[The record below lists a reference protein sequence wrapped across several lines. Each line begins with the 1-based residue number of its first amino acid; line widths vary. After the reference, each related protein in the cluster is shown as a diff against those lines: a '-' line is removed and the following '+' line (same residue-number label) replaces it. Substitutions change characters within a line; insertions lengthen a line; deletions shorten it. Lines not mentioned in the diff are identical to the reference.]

1 MKTQHAL
8 NLAVLLF
15 AAVTAASAPAE
26 QQVAVDAAMNQSAF
40 LAGEKQTGYL
50 RVAMTGFEVEE
61 ADRTPVN
68 VAIVLDK
75 SGSMG
80 GEKIQH
86 AREAAVMAI
95 QRLRADDIVSVVVY
109 DTTVN
114 VLVPAT
120 KLSNKEAVI
129 DTVRSISAGGN
140 TALFAG
146 VSRGA
151 NEVRKFHSKNCV
163 NRVILLSDGLANV
176 GPSAPSDLAELG
188 QSLGRENISV
198 TTIGLGLGYNEDLMT
213 QLAMH
218 SDGNHMF
225 AETPTELAGVF
236 DAEFGDVL
244 AVVAQ
249 DVLVT
254 IELDARVRP
263 VRGLG
268 REVEITGQ
276 RATARLNQLYAG
288 QMKYALLE
296 VELPA
301 YTGEALLLPSPTP
314 IATVGVTYVN
324 MKTQSLERIFKKVAV
339 RLTAE
344 PDEARASVNK
354 DIMASAVEQ
363 IALEKNRWAL
373 ELRDEGKID
382 QAREAL
388 LDNAQFLNSNAIQLH
403 NEKLKAQAGSNEI
416 DAQNLDPGA
425 WARQRKLM
433 RSNQYRVMK
442 QQADQPQSRQ
452 EP

>member
-1 MKTQHAL
+1 MKTQNAL
-8 NLAVLLF
+8 YGIGLFLVFATLA
-15 AAVTAASAPAE
+15 APA
-26 QQVAVDAAMNQSAF
+26 QQVAVDAAMNQSVI
-40 LAGEKQTGYL
+40 LAGEKQTAYL
-50 RVAMTGFEVEE
+50 RVAMTGFDVEE
-61 ADRTPVN
+61 AERTPVN

-75 SGSMG
+75 SGSMS
-80 GEKIQH
+80 GEKIHH
-86 AREAAVMAI
+86 AKEAAIMAI
-95 QRLRADDIVSVVVY
+95 QRLRKDDIVSGVVY

-120 KLSNKEAVI
+120 KLSSKESVLEA
-129 DTVRSISAGGN
+129 VRSIEAGGS

-151 NEVRKFHSKNCV
+151 NEVRKFISKNRV

-188 QSLGRENISV
+188 RSLGCEGISV

-213 QLAMH
+213 QLAMY

-249 DVLVT
+249 DVAVA
-254 IELDARVRP
+254 IDFDEHVRP

-268 REVEITGQ
+268 REVDIAGQ
-276 RATARLNQLYAG
+276 RATARLNQLYGG
-288 QMKYALLE
+288 QMKYVLVE

-301 YTGEALLLPSPTP
+301 YAGEDVLRASSSP
-314 IATVGVTYVN
+314 IATVDVTYAN
-324 MKTQSLERIFKKVAV
+324 MRTESRDRIHKQVAV

-344 PDEARASVNK
+344 PDQALKSLNK
-354 DIMASAVEQ
+354 EIMASAVEQ

-373 ELRDEGKID
+373 RLRDEGKIED
-382 QAREAL
+382 ARAAL
-388 LDNAQFLNSNAIQLH
+388 MSNSEFLSTNAIQLH
-403 NEKLKAQAGSNEI
+403 SDKLKDQAAMNEQ
-416 DAQNLDPGA
+416 DAQNLDPGT
-425 WARQRKLM
+425 WGRQRKIM
-433 RSNQYRVMK
+433 RMNQYQVMQ
-442 QQADQPQSRQ
+442 QQA
-452 EP
+452 E

>member
-1 MKTQHAL
+1 
-8 NLAVLLF
+8 
-15 AAVTAASAPAE
+15 
-26 QQVAVDAAMNQSAF
+26 
-40 LAGEKQTGYL
+40 
-50 RVAMTGFEVEE
+50 
-61 ADRTPVN
+61 N

-75 SGSMG
+75 SGSMT
-80 GEKIQH
+80 GEKSKH
-86 AREAAVMAI
+86 AKEAAIMAI
-95 QRLRADDIVSVVVY
+95 RRLRKDDIVSVVVY

-120 KLSNKEAVI
+120 KLSNKESIANTI
-129 DTVRSISAGGN
+129 RSINAGGN

-151 NEVRKFHSKNCV
+151 NEVRKFLAKNRV

-188 QSLGRENISV
+188 DSLGREGISV

-213 QLAMH
+213 QLAMR

-225 AETPTELAGVF
+225 AETPVELAGVF

-249 DVLVT
+249 DVEVT
-254 IELDARVRP
+254 IDFDERVRP

-268 REVEITGQ
+268 REVDIAGQ

-288 QMKYALLE
+288 QMKYVLVE

-301 YTGEALLLPSPTP
+301 YAGEALLRSSLTP
-314 IATVGVTYVN
+314 IANVDVAYAN
-324 MKTQSLERIFKKVAV
+324 MKTESPDRIRKQVAV

-344 PDEARASVNK
+344 PDKAQKSINK
-354 DIMASAVEQ
+354 EIMASAVEQ

-373 ELRDEGKID
+373 RLRDEGKIEE
-382 QAREAL
+382 ARKAL
-388 LDNAQFLNSNAIQLH
+388 LSNRDYLHSNAITLN
-403 NEKLKAQAGSNEI
+403 NEELKQQAVTNEV
-416 DAQNLDPGA
+416 DAQNLDPEA
-425 WARQRKLM
+425 WTRQRKVM

-442 QQADQPQSRQ
+442 QQA
-452 EP
+452 E

>member
-1 MKTQHAL
+1 MKTQRTLFLTSLVLAGAAL
-8 NLAVLLF
+8 
-15 AAVTAASAPAE
+15 AASAQKIDVE
-26 QQVAVDAAMNQSAF
+26 AALSQSII
-40 LAGEKQTGYL
+40 LAGEKQTAYL
-50 RVAMTGFEVEE
+50 RVAMTGFDVEE
-61 ADRTPVN
+61 TDRTPVN

-75 SGSMG
+75 SGSMS
-80 GEKIQH
+80 GEKIEH
-86 AREAAVMAI
+86 AKEAAIMAI
-95 QRLRADDIVSVVVY
+95 QRLRRDDIVSVVVY

-120 KLSNKEAVI
+120 KLSNKESIAGTI
-129 DTVRSISAGGN
+129 RSITAGGN

-151 NEVRKFHSKNCV
+151 NEVRKFLAKNRV

-188 QSLGRENISV
+188 DSLGREGISV

-213 QLAMH
+213 QLAMR

-225 AETPTELAGVF
+225 AETPVELAGVF

-249 DVLVT
+249 DVEVT
-254 IELDARVRP
+254 IDFDDHVRP

-268 REVEITGQ
+268 REIDIAGQ

-288 QMKYALLE
+288 QMKYVLVE

-301 YTGEALLLPSPTP
+301 YPGEALLRSSLTP
-314 IATVGVTYVN
+314 LAKVDVTCAN
-324 MKTQSLERIFKKVAV
+324 MKTDSLDRIHKQVAV

-344 PDEARASVNK
+344 LDEAQKSVNK
-354 DIMASAVEQ
+354 EIMASAVEQ

-373 ELRDEGKID
+373 RLRDEGKIEE
-382 QAREAL
+382 AREAL
-388 LDNAQFLNSNAIQLH
+388 LSNRDYLRSNAITLDNDELKEQAVT
-403 NEKLKAQAGSNEI
+403 NEM
-416 DAQNLDPGA
+416 DAQNLAPEA
-425 WARQRKLM
+425 WTRQRKVM
-433 RSNQYRVMK
+433 RSNQYKIMK
-442 QQADQPQSRQ
+442 QQA
-452 EP
+452 E

>member
-1 MKTQHAL
+1 MKTQRTLFLTSLVLAGAAL
-8 NLAVLLF
+8 
-15 AAVTAASAPAE
+15 AASA
-26 QQVAVDAAMNQSAF
+26 QKIDVDAAMSQSII
-40 LAGEKQTGYL
+40 LAGEKQTAYL
-50 RVAMTGFEVEE
+50 RVAMTGFDVEE
-61 ADRTPVN
+61 TDRTPVN

-75 SGSMG
+75 SGSMS
-80 GEKIQH
+80 GEKIEH
-86 AREAAVMAI
+86 AKEAAIMAI
-95 QRLRADDIVSVVVY
+95 QRLRRDDIVSVVVY

-120 KLSNKEAVI
+120 KLSNKESIAGTI
-129 DTVRSISAGGN
+129 RSITAGGN

-151 NEVRKFHSKNCV
+151 NEVRKFLAKNRV

-188 QSLGRENISV
+188 DSLGREGISV

-213 QLAMH
+213 QLAMR

-225 AETPTELAGVF
+225 AETPVELAGVF

-249 DVLVT
+249 DVEVT
-254 IELDARVRP
+254 IDFDDHVRP

-268 REVEITGQ
+268 REIDIAGQ

-288 QMKYALLE
+288 QMKYVLVE

-301 YTGEALLLPSPTP
+301 YAGEALLRSSLTP
-314 IATVGVTYVN
+314 LARVDVTYAN
-324 MKTQSLERIFKKVAV
+324 MKTDSLDRIREQVAV

-344 PDEARASVNK
+344 PDEAQKSVNK
-354 DIMASAVEQ
+354 EIMASAVEQ

-373 ELRDEGKID
+373 RLRDEGKIEE
-382 QAREAL
+382 AREAL
-388 LDNAQFLNSNAIQLH
+388 LSNRDYLRSNAITLDNDELKEQAVT
-403 NEKLKAQAGSNEI
+403 NEM
-416 DAQNLDPGA
+416 DAQNLAPEA
-425 WARQRKLM
+425 WTRQRKVM
-433 RSNQYRVMK
+433 RSNQYKIMK
-442 QQADQPQSRQ
+442 QQA
-452 EP
+452 E